1 MRLFTATL
9 ATETNTFS
17 PLPTSIE
24 HYRESVFLRPGEHP
38 ADAPRMCTA
47 PLFVGRKRAEQEGFE
62 LIEGSCFAASPA
74 GTTNRADYE
83 AMRDEILDQL
93 KAALPVDGILFGL
106 HGAMVAHGYDD
117 VEGDIIERAR
127 AIVGPRCV
135 IGVELDPHCHL
146 TLKRLRAADIVVLY
160 KEFPHTDVVERA
172 EDVLDLVLATLRGE
186 IKPVMSVYDCRQIQS
201 YPTTLQPMR
210 GLVDRIKAM
219 EGKDGILSVS
229 IAHCFP
235 YGDVAEIGSRVL
247 VIADGD
253 KKKADVLATRLG
265 EELVSLRGKT
275 APPSFDVA
283 AGVAEGVAFNDL
295 PVVIA
300 DPADNAGGGA
310 PSDNTDILRHLIAAG
325 VENACLGPIW
335 DPIAVRI
342 CFDAGLGARI
352 GLRFGGK
359 IAPSSGQPVDAE
371 VEIVGLKRD
380 ARQSFGP
387 TLVPV
392 GDCAA
397 VRVGG
402 VDVVLITKRTQATG
416 LELFTN
422 VGIDPEQ
429 KKIVVVKS
437 TNHFMAAYGP
447 IAKKVIYIESS
458 GPLRR
463 DHTKVPYTKVGR
475 PIWPLDR
482 DAKPRGL
489 IF

>member
-17 PLPTSIE
+17 PMPTSLDS
-24 HYRESVFLRPGEHP
+24 YRESVFFRPGEHP
-38 ADAPRMCTA
+38 TDAPRMCTA
-47 PLFVGRKRAEQEGFE
+47 PLFVGRARAKQEGFE

-93 KAALPVDGILFGL
+93 KKAMPVDGLLLGL

-117 VEGDIIERAR
+117 VEGDLLSRCR
-127 AIVGPRCV
+127 AIVGPKCV

-146 TLKRLRAADIVVLY
+146 TLKRLSEADIIVLY

-172 EDVLDLVLATLRGE
+172 EDVLDLVLATLRGK

-210 GLVDRIKAM
+210 ALVDRIKAM

-235 YGDVAEIGSRVL
+235 YGDVAEIGTRVL

-253 KKKADVLATRLG
+253 KKKADALATRLG

-275 APPSFDVA
+275 TPTYLNVK
-283 AGVAEGVAFNDL
+283 AGVGEGVAFNDL

-310 PSDNTDILRHLIAAG
+310 PSDNTDILKHLIETK
-325 VENACLGPIW
+325 VENACIGPIW

-342 CFDAGLGARI
+342 CFDAGLGAKI

-359 IAPSSGQPVDAE
+359 IAVTSGQPVDAE
-371 VEIVGLKRD
+371 VEIVGLKRG
-380 ARQSFGP
+380 ASQSFGP
-387 TLVPV
+387 TQVPI

-402 VDVVLITKRTQATG
+402 VDVVLISKRTQATG
-416 LELFTN
+416 LELFRN
-422 VGIDPEQ
+422 VGIEPTE

-447 IAKKVIYIESS
+447 IAKKVIYVDSS
-458 GPLRR
+458 GPLKR
-463 DHTKVPYTKVGR
+463 DPAKVPYTKAER
-475 PIWPLDR
+475 PIWPLDK

>member
-17 PLPTSIE
+17 PLPTSLAN
-24 HYRESVFLRPGEHP
+24 YRESVFFRPGEHP

-47 PLFVGRKRAEQEGFE
+47 PLFVARARAAQEGFE
-62 LIEGSCFAASPA
+62 LVEGSCFAASPA
-74 GTTNRADYE
+74 GTTDRADYE
-83 AMRDEILDQL
+83 TMRDEILDQL
-93 KAALPVDGILFGL
+93 KAALPVDGLLLGL

-117 VEGDIIERAR
+117 VEGDIVERAR
-127 AIVGPRCV
+127 EIVGPKCV

-146 TLKRLRAADIVVLY
+146 TSKRVAKSDIIVLY

-172 EDVLDLVLATLRGE
+172 EDVLDLVLATLRGKV
-186 IKPVMSVYDCRQIQS
+186 KPVMSVYDCRQIQS

-219 EGKDGILSVS
+219 EGNDGILSVS

-235 YGDVAEIGSRVL
+235 YGDVAEIGTRVL

-253 KKKADVLATRLG
+253 KKKADALAIRLG
-265 EELVSLRGKT
+265 EELVALRGKT
-275 APPSFDVA
+275 QPPSLDVTT
-283 AGVAEGVAFNDL
+283 GVGEGVAFNDL

-310 PSDNTDILRHLIAAG
+310 PSDNTDILRHLIERD

-335 DPIAVRI
+335 DPVAVRI
-342 CFDAGLGARI
+342 CFDAGLGAKI

-371 VEIVGLKRD
+371 VEIIGLARD
-380 ARQSFGP
+380 AWQSFGP
-387 TLVPV
+387 TRVPV

-402 VDVVLITKRTQATG
+402 IDVALIANRTQATG

-422 VGIDPEQ
+422 LGVDPRQ

-447 IAKKVIYIESS
+447 IAKKVIYVETS

-463 DHTKVPYTKVGR
+463 DPRKMPFTKVQR
-475 PIWPLDR
+475 PIWPLDE
-482 DAKPRGL
+482 DAKPLGL

>member
-17 PLPTSIE
+17 PLPTSLE
-24 HYRESVFLRPGEHP
+24 SYRESVFFGAGEHP

-47 PLFVGRKRAEQEGFE
+47 PLFVGRARAEKEGFE

-83 AMRDEILDQL
+83 TMRDEILGQL
-93 KAALPVDGILFGL
+93 KAALPVDGL
-106 HGAMVAHGYDD
+106 Y
-117 VEGDIIERAR
+117 II
-127 AIVGPRCV
+127 
-135 IGVELDPHCHL
+135 
-146 TLKRLRAADIVVLY
+146 VLY

-172 EDVLDLVLATLRGE
+172 EDVLDLVLATLRGK

-235 YGDVAEIGSRVL
+235 YGDVAEIGTRVL

-253 KKKADVLATRLG
+253 KKKADALATRLG
-265 EELVSLRGKT
+265 AELVALRGKT
-275 APPSFDVA
+275 QPPSFDVV
-283 AGVAEGVAFNDL
+283 AGVKEGVAFNDL

-310 PSDNTDILRHLIAAG
+310 PSDNTDIVRHLIDSK
-325 VENACLGPIW
+325 VENACIGPIW

-342 CFDAGLGARI
+342 CFDAGLGAKI

-371 VEIVGLKRD
+371 VEIIGLKRN
-380 ARQSFGP
+380 AWQSFGP
-387 TLVPV
+387 TMVPV

-402 VDVVLITKRTQATG
+402 VDIVLIANRTQATG

-422 VGIDPEQ
+422 LGIDPRQ

-447 IAKKVIYIESS
+447 IAKKVIYVESS

-463 DHTKVPYTKVGR
+463 DHRKVPYTKAQR
-475 PIWPLDR
+475 PIWPLDEN
-482 DAKPRGL
+482 AKPLGL